1 MHSNI
6 IFKPEQ
12 IRFEWLVKAYKS
24 VFHLLNQFELLF
36 ELLDS
41 VHIRNSLFF
50 KPIVHNGTLRVGLH
64 LDSPFKTLYVKTFLE
79 VAYKSALYS
88 TYYTTKLRCRLHMIK
103 LVEIWKTD
111 FLSYFLVCLFVLAW
125 PSY

>member
-1 MHSNI
+1 
-6 IFKPEQ
+6 
-12 IRFEWLVKAYKS
+12 
-24 VFHLLNQFELLF
+24 
-36 ELLDS
+36 
-41 VHIRNSLFF
+41 
-50 KPIVHNGTLRVGLH
+50 VHNGTLRVGLH

-103 LVEIWKTD
+103 LVEVWKTD

-125 PSY
+125 PFY